1 MTCPIP
7 IILSLVLKIGARD
20 MLKQA
25 KHMLS
30 KIIMTKMPR
39 ILRGLR
45 IMLILRIKA
54 SMTTATA
61 WNRPLARRI
70 EPSLRQW
77 MTGVPELK

>member
-20 MLKQA
+20 MLEQE

-30 KIIMTKMPR
+30 KIMTMKTPT

-45 IMLILRIKA
+45 MMLILRIKA

-61 WNRPLARRI
+61 WNRPLTPADRAFPKTMDDRG
-70 EPSLRQW
+70 
-77 MTGVPELK
+77 TELK